1 MELLVVLAERIEVV
15 PRTRRGHLV
24 ERLVEP
30 GQVRVGQ
37 IRGRQAGRQTLERS
51 ADQVQLLD
59 ILLPD
64 LGDAGT
70 DSRLERDE
78 ALGVEDPECL
88 ANGHR
93 RDPESRRE
101 VGRPQR
107 LARSQLPVEDEL
119 SKPAGDRL
127 RQRMTV
133 FGLAQDRIEIRRV
146 FASGH
151 RLAPF
156 PTADVGGALGSA
168 GGMRSGSDFGSVT
181 CLIDDSIQQR
191 PGCFPILDHL

>member
-15 PRTRRGHLV
+15 PSTGGRHLV
-24 ERLVEP
+24 ERLVESR
-30 GQVRVGQ
+30 QVRVGQ
-37 IRGRQAGRQTLERS
+37 IGRSQAGRETLERS

-70 DSRLERDE
+70 DARLERDE

-93 RDPESRRE
+93 RDAESRRE

-107 LARSQLPVEDEL
+107 LARSQLPVEDQL

-127 RQRMTV
+127 RQRMAV
-133 FGLAQDRIEIRRV
+133 FGLAQDRIEIGRV
-146 FASGH
+146 FASGQGLL
-151 RLAPF
+151 RFPQLTSEGRWDQPAPN
-156 PTADVGGALGSA
+156 AVWI
-168 GGMRSGSDFGSVT
+168 RYSG
-181 CLIDDSIQQR
+181 LR
-191 PGCFPILDHL
+191 PA